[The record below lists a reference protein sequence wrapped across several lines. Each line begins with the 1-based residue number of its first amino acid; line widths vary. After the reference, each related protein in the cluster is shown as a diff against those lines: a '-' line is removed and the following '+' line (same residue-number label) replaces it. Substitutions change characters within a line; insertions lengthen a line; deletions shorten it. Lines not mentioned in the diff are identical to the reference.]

1 MVSISILFKI
11 RPLLISLSLS
21 FSSPFF
27 QFVIVSCFFG
37 GTFGLVM
44 TAPNMATITESLE
57 RSLQNCSLNQE
68 RRSSSSGGGVEEG
81 IIGRSLTSDDNNL
94 PNTGSDTSLELN
106 SHLSLP
112 YHWEQCLDLKTGEIY
127 YINWRN
133 GMKAREDPRTA
144 ADYSGDFYSEEEEE
158 EEDDDDRSCDSEGS
172 PSESSPSSRERGH
185 YSNNNN
191 RNNSQHRSEKGKDNV
206 LVVAGC
212 KSCLMYFMVPKQVED
227 CPKCNGQLLH
237 FDRSESSCP

>member
-1 MVSISILFKI
+1 M
-11 RPLLISLSLS
+11 
-21 FSSPFF
+21 
-27 QFVIVSCFFG
+27 
-37 GTFGLVM
+37 
-44 TAPNMATITESLE
+44 NMATITESLE
-57 RSLQNCSLNQE
+57 RSLQNCSLNHE
-68 RRSSSSGGGVEEG
+68 RRSSKTGGGGGGGEDG
-81 IIGRSLTSDDNNL
+81 LTRRRSSTSDDNNNNNNNL
-94 PNTGSDTSLELN
+94 PITGSDTSLELN

-144 ADYSGDFYSEEEEE
+144 AQYCGGFYSEEEEE
-158 EEDDDDRSCDSEGS
+158 EEDEEEEDDSSYDSEES
-172 PSESSPSSRERGH
+172 PSESSSCSTRERGNC
-185 YSNNNN
+185 NNDNN
-191 RNNSQHRSEKGKDNV
+191 HRVEKDKVNV

-237 FDRSESSCP
+237 FDRSESSSP